1 MSKMVNKLIT
11 RYGLMKH
18 RKYLYCIVF
27 PLLIFVITGC
37 ANTDKSENNFTEM
50 VEVGKKTPIYTDIE
64 EPESMEYI
72 VYNDIPFKIY
82 LRVFVPIFLTEQ
94 YDVEI
99 SDFTGE
105 DVVITTEKDWL
116 TFANAICP
124 FLLKYQE
131 PDFSKEY
138 AIISA
143 NIISN
148 TSLARYSV
156 DVGEVIME
164 NGILCI
170 MCPAERDETK
180 VIYGANVPEK
190 QLHQVFMNIVTVNKD
205 ELPESPKN
213 VIHF

>member
-1 MSKMVNKLIT
+1 
-11 RYGLMKH
+11 MKH

-50 VEVGKKTPIYTDIE
+50 VEVEKKTPIYTDIE

-116 TFANAICP
+116 T
-124 FLLKYQE
+124 
-131 PDFSKEY
+131 S
-138 AIISA
+138 
-143 NIISN
+143 
-148 TSLARYSV
+148 
-156 DVGEVIME
+156 
-164 NGILCI
+164 
-170 MCPAERDETK
+170 
-180 VIYGANVPEK
+180 
-190 QLHQVFMNIVTVNKD
+190 
-205 ELPESPKN
+205 
-213 VIHF
+213 